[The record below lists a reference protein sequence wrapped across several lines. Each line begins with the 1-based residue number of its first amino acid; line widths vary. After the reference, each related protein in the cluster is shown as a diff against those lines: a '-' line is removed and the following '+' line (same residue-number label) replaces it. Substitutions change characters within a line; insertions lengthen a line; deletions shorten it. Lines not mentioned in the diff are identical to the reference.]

1 MNGTE
6 THRGH
11 DDEDDM
17 TTMRVGVVAIALS
30 MASGL
35 VLDVGSTQRPGKD
48 QKLSGRTGSSK
59 RMADGQET
67 TATE

>member
-1 MNGTE
+1 
-6 THRGH
+6 
-11 DDEDDM
+11 M
-17 TTMRVGVVAIALS
+17 TTMRVGVVAVALS

-48 QKLSGRTGSSK
+48 QNLSGRTGSSK
-59 RMADGQET
+59 RMADGKEM